1 MKCYSPHIQYLSW
14 KAAAHVPA
22 LSCVRLFCNPMDC
35 NAPGSTVH
43 RSFWARILGWL
54 VISYSGDLPDPGIEP
69 TSLASPALADRFFT
83 IGATWETLVLI
94 SNICFS
100 LSDFTLYNRL

>member
-1 MKCYSPHIQYLSW
+1 MHQAPLSTEVSGQEYW
-14 KAAAHVPA
+14 GG
-22 LSCVRLFCNPMDC
+22 LSFP
-35 NAPGSTVH
+35 TQ
-43 RSFWARILGWL
+43 
-54 VISYSGDLPDPGIEP
+54 GDLPDPGIEP